1 MPSSASSYLAAA
13 VLIVAWLCFLDVGF
27 NVPVVAL
34 ISAHIT
40 ALWDWLRWGR
50 W

>member
-1 MPSSASSYLAAA
+1 MTGSASSYLAAV
-13 VLIVAWLCFLDVGF
+13 VLIVAWLCFLDFGF